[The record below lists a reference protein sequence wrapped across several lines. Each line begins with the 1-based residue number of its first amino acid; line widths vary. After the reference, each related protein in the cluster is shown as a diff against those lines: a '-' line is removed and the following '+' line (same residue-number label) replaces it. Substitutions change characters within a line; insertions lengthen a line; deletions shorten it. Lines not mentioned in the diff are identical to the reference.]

1 MKKLIITIKPQHLCN
16 ILNGIKTIEVR
27 KNKILANAA
36 KKLIAENGECHIKC
50 ACSKSKEF
58 DLDNDGKKWF
68 CWDKKSHHYP
78 FKNLNVDYY
87 NGSIVCEIIVDSID
101 EIVMGLCPRTRNMPI
116 EDQENELQTID
127 FEEKELCAKACLTRY
142 ELHDYFNSV
151 FEKSNDWWHEIFGYT
166 LHIKSVIPYEKPQEN
181 KRVIQNFAWVEE

>member
-27 KNKILANAA
+27 KNKNLANTV
-36 KKLIAENGECHIKC
+36 KKLIAENGKCHIKC
-50 ACSKSKEF
+50 ACSKSNKF

-87 NGSIVCEIIVDSID
+87 NGKIVCEIVVDMIE
-101 EIVMGLCPRTRNMPI
+101 EIYFVSHCDGNSLETDYMPMS
-116 EDQENELQTID
+116 LLL
-127 FEEKELCAKACLTRY
+127 KSSCLTKE
-142 ELHDYFNSV
+142 ELGNYLCLNK
-151 FEKSNDWWHEIFGYT
+151 EGIFVWGETYGYA
-166 LHIKSVIPYEKPQEN
+166 LHIKRVIPYEKPQEN
-181 KRVIQNFAWVEE
+181 KRVIQNYAYVEE

>member
-27 KNKILANAA
+27 KNKNLANAV

-87 NGSIVCEIIVDSID
+87 NGSIVCEIVID
-101 EIVMGLCPRTRNMPI
+101 KVEEIV
-116 EDQENELQTID
+116 QTTLDNGVGYDYIYD
-127 FEEKELCAKACLTRY
+127 TDTLLAQNFYKKSCLDNWDLLNY
-142 ELHDYFNSV
+142 
-151 FEKSNDWWHEIFGYT
+151 FGYKYGNGEIVGYAI
-166 LHIKSVIPYEKPQEN
+166 HIKSVIPYEKPQEN
-181 KRVIQNFAWVEE
+181 KRVIQNYAWVKE